1 MVLVARGLF
10 VEGLSKKRSY
20 IRKLSTL
27 PLNVTHMPPRSQES
41 TSQLSSSSSPSSSS
55 LPSSNFDSTPI
66 VFIHGL
72 LGSSTNFRA
81 TQTRAS
87 QRGRDTYAVD
97 LRDHG
102 QSPHS
107 TGSSTLIDYATDVA
121 SMIESR
127 LPSGSKVDLVGHS
140 LGGKTG
146 MVLALTRPE
155 LIRRLV
161 VVDIAPVT
169 YVGDGV
175 NAISAWRDV
184 SAVVLAAHNLDAS
197 KYRSRQAVDLKLA
210 ESGVVDPGVRSFVCQ
225 NLIVSSD
232 GTYRWRMN
240 SAALVASLPNFA
252 SFPSDNS
259 FQLSK
264 RDLLPEV
271 HFIAGERSGYV
282 KPHHYPKIFHFFPK
296 AQLHSPIQGAGH
308 WVHADKPLEFWEL
321 LAKCLSLN

>member
-1 MVLVARGLF
+1 MPAS
-10 VEGLSKKRSY
+10 E
-20 IRKLSTL
+20 L
-27 PLNVTHMPPRSQES
+27 PLSLS
-41 TSQLSSSSSPSSSS
+41 SLSSLSSSTTSSLSSLSSTSSS
-55 LPSSNFDSTPI
+55 LSDSTPI
-66 VFIHGL
+66 IFIHGL

-87 QRGRDTYAVD
+87 RSGRDTFAVD

-107 TGSSTLIDYATDVA
+107 TGSSTLLDYAKDVA
-121 SMIESR
+121 LTIESR
-127 LPSGSKVDLVGHS
+127 IPLGKKVDLVGHS

-161 VVDIAPVT
+161 VVDIAPVA
-169 YVGDGV
+169 YVGEGA

-197 KYRSRQAVDLKLA
+197 KFRSRQAVDAKLA
-210 ESGVVDPGVRSFVCQ
+210 ESGVGDPGVRSFVCQ

-232 GTYRWRMN
+232 GSYKWRMN

-252 SFPSDNS
+252 SFPADHFFPQPSS
-259 FQLSK
+259 TS
-264 RDLLPEV
+264 RPEV
-271 HFIAGERSGYV
+271 HFIAGEKSGYV
-282 KPHHYPKIFHFFPK
+282 KPHHHSKILQLFPQ
-296 AQLHSPIQGAGH
+296 AHLHPPIQGAGH
-308 WVHADKPLEFWEL
+308 WVHADKPIEFWEL
-321 LAKCLSLN
+321 LAKCLSLR